1 MRMRRATLSRLQ
13 GYVIAVL
20 ASALALL
27 STELL
32 QRVLQLSPFTLF
44 FGAVILTAWYAGLGP
59 ALLAIALS
67 ALASQHSYLT
77 PVYTAAFDPDNTQRL
92 AVFVVVGLLVS
103 FLARS
108 RTRAEAR
115 FRVTLSSIG
124 DAVIVT
130 DRQGRVSF
138 MNGVAQSLTGWE
150 QREALGKP
158 LPEVFKIVN
167 EQSRKPVENPVT
179 KVLRHGTV
187 VGLANHTLLVAKDG
201 AERPIDDSGAPV
213 RDDRGDITGVV
224 LVFRDVSERRQAE
237 QVSSQ
242 LAAIVESAEDAII
255 GKTLDG
261 VITSWN
267 HGAELLYGYSAE
279 EVRGRPITL
288 LAPPD
293 RRDEIPQILERL
305 KRGERIERLETVRV
319 SEDGKLIDV
328 SLTISPIKDGAGT
341 ITGASTIARD
351 ITGRKEADKERESL
365 LERDRAAQEQV
376 RNILESI
383 SDGFYALDRQWRYTY
398 VNQRAARLARRPR
411 EELIGSN
418 IWETFP
424 HAVGQKDYGELQ
436 RAAAEQVPAHFEN
449 YYAPFD
455 LWYETEAY
463 PSPNGLSVF
472 VRDVTE
478 RKRAEE
484 QLRASLREKEV
495 LLKEI
500 HHRVK
505 NNLQV
510 ISSLLSLKAGTIK
523 DRETLQIFKECQSR
537 VRSMALL
544 HEKLYQSGDLASIDF
559 SAYVRELAA
568 TLFGSYGVEPGN
580 ISLEVCA
587 PGILLGIDSAVPC
600 GLIVNELVSN
610 CLKHAFPGGRP
621 GEIRIELV
629 RRDDNNLNKLVL
641 RVSDNGVGL
650 PEDIDFEN
658 LGSLGLR
665 IVRTLTEQLNGA
677 LEFDNS
683 GGTQF
688 TISFTG

>member
-1 MRMRRATLSRLQ
+1 MRKATLSRLE
-13 GYVIAVL
+13 GYVMAVL

-32 QRVLQLSPFTLF
+32 QRRLQLTPFSLF
-44 FGAVILTAWYAGLGP
+44 LGAVIVSGWYAGLGP

-67 ALASQHSYLT
+67 ALASQYFFLT
-77 PVYTAAFDPDNTQRL
+77 PVFTPASDPDNAQRL
-92 AVFVVVGLLVS
+92 AVFVLVGLLIS
-103 FLARS
+103 FLARA
-108 RTRAEAR
+108 RKRAEER

-130 DRQGRVSF
+130 DRQGGVSF
-138 MNGVAQSLTGWE
+138 INAVAQSLTGWE
-150 QREALGKP
+150 QGEALGKP
-158 LPEVFKIVN
+158 LPEVFKIIN
-167 EQSRKPVENPVT
+167 EQSRNPVENPVT
-179 KVLRHGTV
+179 KVLRHGAV

-213 RDDRGDITGVV
+213 RDDQGNITGVV
-224 LVFRDVSERRQAE
+224 LVFRDITERRQAE
-237 QVSSQ
+237 QLRSQ

-255 GKTLDG
+255 GKTLEG
-261 VITSWN
+261 AITSWN
-267 HGAELLYGYSAE
+267 SGAERLYGYSAE
-279 EVRGRPITL
+279 EVRGRPIVL

-293 RRDEIPQILERL
+293 RPDEIPQILERL
-305 KRGERIERLETVRV
+305 KRGERIERLETVRLRK
-319 SEDGKLIDV
+319 DGKRIDV
-328 SLTISPIKDGAGT
+328 SLTISPIKDGGGRV
-341 ITGASTIARD
+341 TGASTIARD
-351 ITGRKEADKERESL
+351 ITGRKEAEKERESL
-365 LERDRAAQEQV
+365 LERDRAAQEQI

-398 VNQRAARLARRPR
+398 VNERAARLARRPR

-418 IWETFP
+418 IWEMFP
-424 HAVGQKDYGELQ
+424 PAVREKDYVELQ

-455 LWYETEAY
+455 LWYGTDAY
-463 PSPNGLSVF
+463 PSPIGLSVF
-472 VRDVTE
+472 VRDITE

-510 ISSLLSLKAGTIK
+510 ISSLLSLQSGAVK
-523 DRETLQIFKECQSR
+523 DREALEMFKESQSR
-537 VRSMALL
+537 VRSMALI
-544 HEKLYQSGDLASIDF
+544 HEKLYQSSDLASIDL

-568 TLFGSYGVEPGN
+568 TLFRSYGVRPGN
-580 ISLEVCA
+580 VSLEVCA

-600 GLIVNELVSN
+600 GLIINELVSN
-610 CLKHAFPGGRP
+610 CLKHAFPAGRS
-621 GEIRIELV
+621 GEIRIELG
-629 RRDDNNLNKLVL
+629 RQDDNNLVL

-650 PEDIDFEN
+650 PKDLDFEN
-658 LGSLGLR
+658 LKSLGLR

-677 LEFDNS
+677 LEFHNS

-688 TISFTG
+688 TITFTG

>member
-1 MRMRRATLSRLQ
+1 MHKATLHRLK
-13 GYVIAVL
+13 GYGMAVV
-20 ASALALL
+20 ATAVALL
-27 STELL
+27 SAEIL
-32 QRVLQLSPFTLF
+32 QRALQLSPFTLF
-44 FGAVILTAWYAGLGP
+44 FCAVIITAWYAGLGP

-67 ALASQHSYLT
+67 ALANQYFDLK
-77 PVYTAAFDPDNTQRL
+77 PVYTPAFEANSTQRL
-92 AVFVVVGLLVS
+92 AVFVLVGLLIS
-103 FLARS
+103 FLARA
-108 RTRAEAR
+108 RKRAEAR

-130 DRQGRVSF
+130 DREGRVSF
-138 MNGVAQSLTGWE
+138 MNAVAESLTGWE
-150 QREALGKP
+150 HKEAFGKP
-158 LPEVFKIVN
+158 LPEVFEIIN
-167 EQSRKPVENPVT
+167 EHSRKPVENPVT

-187 VGLANHTLLVAKDG
+187 VGLANHTLLVSKDRT
-201 AERPIDDSGAPV
+201 EKPIDDSGAPV
-213 RDDRGDITGVV
+213 RDNQGNVAGVV
-224 LVFRDVSERRQAE
+224 LVFRDVTERRQAE
-237 QVSSQ
+237 QLRSQ
-242 LAAIVESAEDAII
+242 LAAIVESAEDAVI

-267 HGAELLYGYSAE
+267 RGAERLYGYSAD

-293 RRDEIPQILERL
+293 RRHEISQILERL

-319 SEDGKLIDV
+319 GKDGTRIYV

-351 ITGRKEADKERESL
+351 ITGRIEAEKERESL

-383 SDGFYALDRQWRYTY
+383 SDGFYALDREWRYTY
-398 VNQRAARLARRPR
+398 VNDRAAKLARRPR

-418 IWETFP
+418 VWETFP
-424 HAVGQKDYGELQ
+424 HAVGEKDYAELK
-436 RAAAEQVPAHFEN
+436 RAAAEQVPVHFEN

-455 LWYETEAY
+455 LWYETDAY
-463 PSPNGLSVF
+463 PSPSGLSVF

-478 RKRAEE
+478 RRRAEE
-484 QLRASLREKEV
+484 QLRASLREKEI
-495 LLKEI
+495 LLNEI

-510 ISSLLSLKAGTIK
+510 ISSLLNLQAGSIK

-544 HEKLYQSGDLASIDF
+544 HEKLYQSGDLGSIDF

-568 TLFGSYGVEPGN
+568 TLFGSYGVEPGS

-587 PGILLGIDSAVPC
+587 TEILLGIDSAAPC

-621 GEIRIELV
+621 GKIRIELF
-629 RRDDNNLNKLVL
+629 RRDDNNLNSLVL
-641 RVSDNGVGL
+641 KVSDNGVGL
-650 PEDIDFEN
+650 PEDIDLES

-665 IVRTLTEQLNGA
+665 IVRTLTEQLNGT
-677 LEFDNS
+677 LEFDNR
-683 GGTQF
+683 GGAQF